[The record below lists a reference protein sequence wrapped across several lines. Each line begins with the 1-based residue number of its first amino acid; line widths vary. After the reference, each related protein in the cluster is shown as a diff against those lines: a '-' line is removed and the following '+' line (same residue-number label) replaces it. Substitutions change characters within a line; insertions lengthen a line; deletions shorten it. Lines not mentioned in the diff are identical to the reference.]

1 MTLPI
6 GVQARAMRDTQGRE
20 PLRPFRFGVNML
32 AVSAL
37 GEWSAA
43 ARRAEEL
50 GYDVLLVP
58 DHLGLPAPFPTLV
71 AAGAAT
77 GLRLGTFVLNAAFH
91 NPALLARDVATTDM
105 LTAGRLELGVGTG
118 YVAEEF
124 AAAGIPFGTVKDRV
138 DTLERVIDA
147 VYGALAD
154 PAAAPRPVQ
163 QPVPLVVGGNGD
175 RMLRLAARRA
185 DIAAFTA
192 AAFDPANPSNQ
203 RPLSGEAFAERIAF
217 FDKAAGYRAGEVER
231 NLLLQAVTVTD
242 DRAAA
247 LAAWVPRL
255 PHLSAEEILTVPT
268 LLAGTVEQIA
278 DQVRGLRDR
287 FGITYLTVLQ
297 PALEAFAPIIAAL
310 RRD

>member
-1 MTLPI
+1 
-6 GVQARAMRDTQGRE
+6 MRS
-20 PLRPFRFGVNML
+20 FRFGVNML
-32 AVSAL
+32 AVSAP
-37 GEWSAA
+37 GEWSAT

-58 DHLGLPAPFPTLV
+58 DHLGLPAPFPALV

-91 NPALLARDVATTDM
+91 NPALLARDVATTDV

-124 AAAGIPFGTVKDRV
+124 AAAGIPFGTAKDRV

-147 VYGALAD
+147 VYEALAD
-154 PAAAPRPVQ
+154 PAVVPRPVQ

-185 DIAAFTA
+185 DIAAFSA
-192 AAFDPANPSNQ
+192 AAFDPANPSNL

-217 FDKAAGYRAGEVER
+217 FDRVAGDRAGEVER

-255 PHLSAEEILTVPT
+255 PHLSAEEIPTVPT

-278 DQVRGLRDR
+278 DQVRGLRER
-287 FGITYLTVLQ
+287 FGITYFTVLQ

>member
-1 MTLPI
+1 M
-6 GVQARAMRDTQGRE
+6 
-20 PLRPFRFGVNML
+20 RPFRFGVNML
-32 AVSAL
+32 AVSSP

-43 ARRAEEL
+43 TRRAEEL
-50 GYDVLLVP
+50 GYDVLLIP
-58 DHLGLPAPFPTLV
+58 DHLGLPAPFPALV

-91 NPALLARDVATTDM
+91 NPVLLARDVATTDV

-124 AAAGIPFGTVKDRV
+124 AAAGIPFGTAGTRV

-147 VYGALAD
+147 VYAALAD

-163 QPVPLVVGGNGD
+163 RPVPLVVGGNGD
-175 RMLRLAARRA
+175 RMLTLAARRA
-185 DIAAFTA
+185 NIAAFTGA
-192 AAFDPANPSNQ
+192 TSDPANPTNL
-203 RPLSGEAFAERIAF
+203 RLLSGAAFAERIAF
-217 FDKAAGYRAGEVER
+217 FEKAAGDRVGEVER
-231 NLLLQAVTVTD
+231 NLLFQEVTVTD

-247 LAAWVPRL
+247 LAAWASRL
-255 PHLSAEEILTVPT
+255 PYLSAEEIPTVPA
-268 LLAGTVEQIA
+268 LLAGTVNQIA

-287 FGITYLTVLQ
+287 FGLTYFTVLQ
-297 PALEAFAPIIAAL
+297 PALETFAPVIAAL